1 MRAVPP
7 PMTPRQKRP
16 PAPFP
21 LTVVTGFLGA
31 GKTSLLNALLR
42 DPALAGTLV
51 IVNEFGEIGLDHLLV
66 ERLDGDMLVMTS
78 GCLCCSIR
86 GDLIATLEDILRRRD
101 NGRIAPFQRV
111 MIETTGLADPAP
123 VLHTVMAHPYLMLRF
138 RVDGVVTLVD
148 TVNGNATLDAHE
160 EAVKQAAMA
169 DRLVL
174 SKTNLLDGG
183 GFTELRARLTKLN
196 PGAVLLDAA
205 KGEAT
210 AGALLDSGI
219 YDPDRKIPDVRR
231 WLNAE
236 AFAARQ
242 ADDHSA
248 HVPRH
253 PHGDGQGEGEKHD
266 VNRHDARIRAFCMR
280 HEAPLAPAALDLFL
294 ELLRKAH
301 GPRLLRV
308 KGIVALGDDPSRP
321 VVVQGVQHV
330 FHPPLRLS
338 AWPDADH
345 STRMVFILHDM
356 EPSFVETLWQ
366 TLTGL
371 AEPAANPMVPQK
383 GGFFA

>member
-1 MRAVPP
+1 LLTVPP
-7 PMTPRQKRP
+7 PMTTPRKRP
-16 PAPFP
+16 PVPFP

-42 DPALAGTLV
+42 HPALAGTLV
-51 IVNEFGEIGLDHLLV
+51 IVNEFGEIGLDYLLV

-123 VLHTVMAHPYLMLRF
+123 VLHTVMAHPYFMLRF
-138 RVDGVVTLVD
+138 RVDGVITLVD

-174 SKTNLLDGG
+174 SKTDLLTAGSGALRD
-183 GFTELRARLTKLN
+183 LRARLKKLN
-196 PGAVLLDAA
+196 PGAVLLDVA

-210 AGALLDSGI
+210 VNALLDAGI
-219 YDPDRKIPDVRR
+219 YYPDRKIPDVRR

-236 AFAARQ
+236 AFAARG
-242 ADDHSA
+242 ARDHSV
-248 HVPRH
+248 HRH
-253 PHGDGQGEGEKHD
+253 PHRDGSQGEGEKHD

-308 KGIVALGDDPSRP
+308 KGIVALGDDP
-321 VVVQGVQHV
+321 
-330 FHPPLRLS
+330 
-338 AWPDADH
+338 
-345 STRMVFILHDM
+345 
-356 EPSFVETLWQ
+356 
-366 TLTGL
+366 
-371 AEPAANPMVPQK
+371 
-383 GGFFA
+383 